1 MARESPKIDK
11 KYWLKFID
19 KKNFDYS
26 VALNCV
32 AKNMAKMDH
41 PMKPYDDL
49 GKGVK
54 GRYKRQAHDILIY
67 HGLTD

>member
-1 MARESPKIDK
+1 MSRDSIKRDK
-11 KYWLKFID
+11 EHWLMFID

-26 VALNCV
+26 IALNTV
-32 AKNMAKMDH
+32 AKNMAKLDH

-54 GRYKRQAHDILIY
+54 GRYKRQAHDILVH
-67 HGLTD
+67 HGLSN